1 MRVIGI
7 IFVLVG
13 LLAACLF
20 VATVSG
26 WLDHTRWD
34 PVFLFVISA
43 PAAVVGLVLGFIF
56 WIAGLIAGQQG
67 QGQARSLNQ

>member
-13 LLAACLF
+13 FLAACLF

-26 WLDHTRWD
+26 WLEHTRWD

-43 PAAVVGLVLGFIF
+43 PAAIVGLALGFIF
-56 WIAGLIAGQQG
+56 WITGLIAGRK
-67 QGQARSLNQ
+67 ARQD